1 MYTVKVLL
9 RFSGRS
15 AMMQACGL
23 GPPVAGRRYLN
34 PTLKVNALIAF
45 DQIAEDSIALRA
57 PSREL
62 TIAMLKCADEDFPAL
77 FAAAS
82 KVRYHFHGKQ
92 MSVQVLSNAKSGLC
106 PEDCHYCSQSKVA
119 SSDIDRYPLKAI
131 EKLVS
136 EAKAAR
142 ANKADHFCMGL
153 SGRAVKDK
161 EVDALCEAIRTIKQE
176 VGIDVCCALG
186 FMTPEQAQR
195 LRQAGLDRINHNL
208 NTSERHYP
216 SICTTHTY
224 ADRVR
229 NLEVCKDAGLE
240 LCSGGIVGQG
250 ETDED
255 IADMLLALKRLE
267 PKSVPINFLIPVC
280 GTPFAQIQHKL
291 TPVRCLKVL
300 AVARLIHPTAELR
313 VAGGR
318 EYHLR
323 SMQPMALFI
332 VNSMFINGYLT
343 EGGDGPDVAMHM
355 IEDAGFEVHKMQSEE
370 LVAARA

>member
-1 MYTVKVLL
+1 MIN
-9 RFSGRS
+9 FD
-15 AMMQACGL
+15 Q
-23 GPPVAGRRYLN
+23 VAG
-34 PTLKVNALIAF
+34 
-45 DQIAEDSIALRA
+45 DSIAFRM

-62 TIAMLKCADEDFPAL
+62 TIAMLKASDADFPAL
-77 FAAAS
+77 FNAAW
-82 KVRYHFHGKQ
+82 KVRHHFHGKQ

-119 SSDIDRYPLKAI
+119 DSDIARYPLKAI
-131 EKLVS
+131 EKLVD
-136 EAKAAR
+136 EARAAR

-161 EVDALCEAIRTIKQE
+161 EVDALCEAIRTIKRE
-176 VGIDVCCALG
+176 VGIDTCCALG
-186 FMTPEQAQR
+186 FMTPEQARR
-195 LRQAGLDRINHNL
+195 LREAGLDRINHNL

-216 SICTTHTY
+216 KICTTHTY
-224 ADRVR
+224 ADRVN
-229 NLEVCKDAGLE
+229 NLRVCQEAGLE
-240 LCSGGIVGQG
+240 LCSGGIIGQG

-255 IADMLLALKRLE
+255 IADMLLALRELN

-280 GTPFAQIQHKL
+280 GTPFAQLQHRL

-332 VNSMFINGYLT
+332 VNSMFVNGYLT
-343 EGGDGPDVAMHM
+343 EGGAPPDEAFRM
-355 IEDAGFEVHKMQSEE
+355 IEDAGFEVVEQGAAVHPSEPTAG
-370 LVAARA
+370 LPGAQPAHV

>member
-1 MYTVKVLL
+1 VIDFAQLVQD
-9 RFSGRS
+9 
-15 AMMQACGL
+15 A
-23 GPPVAGRRYLN
+23 
-34 PTLKVNALIAF
+34 
-45 DQIAEDSIALRA
+45 IALQP

-62 TIAMLKCADEDFPAL
+62 SLALLRLPDEEFPAL

-82 KVRYHFHGKQ
+82 QVRSHFHGKQ

-119 SSDIDRYPLKAI
+119 DSDIARYPLKAV
-131 EKLVS
+131 ETLLE

-142 ANKADHFCMGL
+142 DNKADHFCMGL

-161 EVDALCEAIRTIKQE
+161 EVDALCQAIRRIKQE

-186 FMTPEQAQR
+186 FLTPEQARR
-195 LRQAGLDRINHNL
+195 LREAGLDRINHNL

-216 SICTTHTY
+216 AICSTHTY
-224 ADRVR
+224 ADRYQ
-229 NLEVCKDAGLE
+229 NLQVAHEAGLE

-255 IADMLLALKRLE
+255 VVDMLLALRSLE

-280 GTPFAQIQHKL
+280 GTPFAQLQHRL
-291 TPVRCLKVL
+291 TPIRCLKVL
-300 AVARLIHPTAELR
+300 ALARLVHPAAELR

-323 SMQPMALFI
+323 TLQPMALFI
-332 VNSMFINGYLT
+332 VNSMFVNGYLT
-343 EGGDGPDVAMHM
+343 ESGAPPDEAFRM
-355 IEDAGFEVHKMQSEE
+355 IEDAGLE
-370 LVAARA
+370 LTTQERQAAIV